1 MDSSAVVLGLRVAL
15 ALGCVFGLLW
25 WAGRRMAGTPAGRRA
40 RASSLEVVARQSV
53 GQKASVALIEV
64 EGRRLL
70 LGVSEHGVT
79 LLTEVEPAAVEQ
91 HAPSGRVELDPAEL
105 AALASLD
112 DFDGIDL
119 GEPVPAARRATPRP
133 AATRGGPSRSTSER
147 PTPPAARKPAVP
159 TPRNPLEGSVL
170 SATTWRQ
177 AVVAVQE
184 RTIRR

>member
-1 MDSSAVVLGLRVAL
+1 MDSSTVVLGLRVAL
-15 ALGCVFGLLW
+15 ALACVFGLLW

-40 RASSLEVVARQSV
+40 RATSLDVVARQSV

-79 LLTEVEPAAVEQ
+79 LLTEVEPVPAEPQDAAE
-91 HAPSGRVELDPAEL
+91 RIELDPEEL
-105 AALASLD
+105 AALARLD
-112 DFDGIDL
+112 ELEGL
-119 GEPVPAARRATPRP
+119 VPEHAGTTAARTP
-133 AATRGGPSRSTSER
+133 STR

-170 SATTWRQ
+170 SAATWRQ

>member
-1 MDSSAVVLGLRVAL
+1 MDSSTVVLGLRVAL
-15 ALGCVFGLLW
+15 ALACVFGLLW

-40 RASSLEVVARQSV
+40 RASSLEVVTRQSV
-53 GQKASVALIEV
+53 GQKASVALVEI

-79 LLTEVEPAAVEQ
+79 LLTEVAPAPVEPQDAAD
-91 HAPSGRVELDPAEL
+91 RVELDPAEL
-105 AALASLD
+105 AALADLD
-112 DFDGIDL
+112 ELEGL
-119 GEPVPAARRATPRP
+119 GLPERVETSART
-133 AATRGGPSRSTSER
+133 TSTH

-170 SATTWRQ
+170 SAATWRQ